1 RVTERILLI
10 RCRAVSWNDAAV
22 FANQFPGVFLGLA
35 RAPRPEAVA
44 FRSNHTSRNDH
55 PSIDAVPRH
64 DWRLGVG
71 VAEVT
76 AYSHHAAPSGAGRL
90 EVLQSLDLA
99 SAHQPGP
106 PEHLHDAEELDDRAA
121 RDIVLGPSQGCIPQ
135 QLCIEAPIFR
145 EVCGLGALTES
156 CVSLDR

>member
-1 RVTERILLI
+1 
-10 RCRAVSWNDAAV
+10 
-22 FANQFPGVFLGLA
+22 
-35 RAPRPEAVA
+35 
-44 FRSNHTSRNDH
+44 
-55 PSIDAVPRH
+55 
-64 DWRLGVG
+64 RLGVG
-71 VAEVT
+71 IAEVT
-76 AYSHHAAPSGAGRL
+76 AYSHHPATFGARRL

-156 CVSLDR
+156 CVSLDRRQTEPNRIQAAETSRRERVDRDPTGRAYWQRPLLRRTTPTRANL